1 MNLFDAEPRVRVVLV
16 IVRAILI
23 IDLIKVVVMIPVV
36 GGRRLDLVPRVG
48 RRRGEFRPLSNGDDG
63 FSVRDLGLTS
73 SGLSEVGGGDSVQD
87 VMVGG
92 CEAVAFLALLD
103 VVGRCHDDLD
113 FV

>member
-23 IDLIKVVVMIPVV
+23 VDLIKVVVMIPVV

-73 SGLSEVGGGDSVQD
+73 SGLSEVGCGDSVQD
-87 VMVGG
+87 VMV
-92 CEAVAFLALLD
+92 
-103 VVGRCHDDLD
+103 
-113 FV
+113 